1 MKLGKIFYKNIQ
13 ILLGVL
19 FLSYS
24 TFSFAQDNNIDAQI
38 NNILKASPSEKEQL
52 IKDLK
57 SDVSE
62 IKYNNTEDKDSS
74 IISKNIDEKIQNRES
89 KSITMSKCGAGKC
102 GMGKCGMST
111 KVKPGKSHGSK
122 CGTPASK
129 CGGGTSHGS
138 KCGSGKCGMGN

>member
-24 TFSFAQDNNIDAQI
+24 TLSFAQDNNIDAQI
-38 NNILKASPSEKEQL
+38 KNILKASPSEKEQL

-62 IKYNNTEDKDSS
+62 IKYNNTENKDSS

-102 GMGKCGMST
+102 GMST

-122 CGTPASK
+122 CGASASK